1 MIPVGKSTHLFVAA
15 KCPAYAD
22 DGLPAGVAA
31 DVSYCACLQGEK
43 RRVSDLASRSVMRV
57 SRLVG
62 ARPDPVFSRI
72 IS

>member
-31 DVSYCACLQGEK
+31 DVSYGACLQGEK
-43 RRVSDLASRSVMRV
+43 CTASDLAQCDAGVRSGGGT
-57 SRLVG
+57 S
-62 ARPDPVFSRI
+62 
-72 IS
+72 